1 MTFFSEKGGVGKTTF
16 NIMYASWLKYK
27 NGVNV
32 VVADFNERIVDL
44 RKKEMSSKKKLG
56 TWEEFKDKDLW
67 EIIQP
72 TTIADYE
79 LIDKYNKIED
89 GGYVEWTRRRIIN
102 GKLDGVDVL
111 LLDFPGSLSGGEYT
125 QFLVSNW
132 LGMTV
137 IPIDRDPMTITSAV
151 KLHIWL
157 DGGGH
162 NHMAFLNQIKTSN
175 SKSIYTNMKDKF
187 EEINFRVLPDMVSQ
201 SERIKKIEDVS
212 IIRSTF
218 EFPDWDQKCFA
229 GNRDLGIENLFIDVT
244 RELVKTPDILETP
257 EADLSFIKSI
267 EKERNDSR
275 QLVGTSFPEYE
286 MDVKY

>member
-1 MTFFSEKGGVGKTTF
+1 
-16 NIMYASWLKYK
+16 
-27 NGVNV
+27 
-32 VVADFNERIVDL
+32 
-44 RKKEMSSKKKLG
+44 
-56 TWEEFKDKDLW
+56 
-67 EIIQP
+67 
-72 TTIADYE
+72 
-79 LIDKYNKIED
+79 
-89 GGYVEWTRRRIIN
+89 
-102 GKLDGVDVL
+102 
-111 LLDFPGSLSGGEYT
+111 
-125 QFLVSNW
+125 
-132 LGMTV
+132 
-137 IPIDRDPMTITSAV
+137 
-151 KLHIWL
+151 
-157 DGGGH
+157 
-162 NHMAFLNQIKTSN
+162 
-175 SKSIYTNMKDKF
+175 MKDKF